1 MKKIYKKILG
11 TAALWLPVAAAA
23 TPINDYSFKS
33 PSFNGSGYSSH
44 VLTIENQEVTR
55 KAQVAKDIQAAL
67 DKAKADAAN
76 TNIAKFMNNLESRIY
91 AQISQNLATAMFA
104 NGGSNSGTMNF
115 EGNTIFWTKDSSSIY
130 LTVTDT
136 IGNQTQVTVPLGSFQ
151 FGN

>member
-1 MKKIYKKILG
+1 MIKIKTTLLFIF
-11 TAALWLPVAAAA
+11 AISFNAVA
-23 TPINDYSFKS
+23 TPIADYQFKS
-33 PSFNGSGYSSH
+33 PSFTGNGYSSH
-44 VLTIENQEVTR
+44 VLTIENQEFTR
-55 KAQVAKDIQAAL
+55 KAQIKKDIQAAL

-76 TNIAKFMNNLESRIY
+76 TNIAKFLNNLESRIY

-104 NGGSNSGTMNF
+104 SGGSNSGTMNF

-136 IGNQTQVTVPLGSFQ
+136 TGNQTQVTVPLGSFQ